1 MKSKMKKAIC
11 IYGKLMGF
19 ILTLVLMNNS
29 YTLAGEYKQ
38 IVIATGSPF
47 ELGLVQA
54 LAKPFEKETGYTVR
68 VIKTPTEPGLELGKN
83 GFTHITMGHAREAT
97 AQLISEGF
105 ASKHSD
111 LMYNLTV
118 IVGPKDDPAKIEGLK
133 DLTMAHQKIYGA
145 KAKYLA
151 RGDGGGMDL
160 LEKKIWAS
168 LQVNYNG
175 QSWYSVS
182 RKFMLDSLIDADRNG
197 QYHML
202 DSSTWVMNRSK
213 VPNLKLMVLG
223 PKNEYEICLINPEK
237 LPNLKYNFEN
247 AEKFYHFCLSEK
259 GQKIIADFGKDQYG
273 ESIYFPWPKK

>member
-1 MKSKMKKAIC
+1 MRSTIKKYIFP
-11 IYGKLMGF
+11 YGKLAML
-19 ILTLVLMNNS
+19 ILVLVLMRNG
-29 YTLAGEYKQ
+29 YCLGGEYKQ

-54 LAKPFEKETGYTVR
+54 IAKPFEKETGYTVR

-83 GFTHITMGHAREAT
+83 GLTHITMGHAREAT
-97 AQLISEGF
+97 AQLIREGF
-105 ASKHSD
+105 ALKHSD

-118 IVGPKDDPAKIEGLK
+118 IVGPKEDPAKVEGLQ
-133 DLTMAHQKIYGA
+133 DLSVAHKKIHEA

-168 LQVNYNG
+168 FQLSYAG
-175 QSWYSVS
+175 QPWYSVS
-182 RKFMLDSLIDADRNG
+182 KKFMLDSLIDADKNG

-202 DSSTWVMNRSK
+202 DSSTWVMHRSK

-223 PKNEYEICLINPEK
+223 PKNEYEICLISPER
-237 LPNLKYNFEN
+237 LPNLKYNFEY
-247 AEKFYHFCLSEK
+247 AEKFYHFCLSEQ
-259 GQKIIADFGKDQYG
+259 GQKIIAEFGKNQYG

>member
-1 MKSKMKKAIC
+1 MRPTSKKHIFP
-11 IYGKLMGF
+11 YGKLATF
-19 ILTLVLMNNS
+19 ILALVLMGS
-29 YTLAGEYKQ
+29 GYCLAGGYKQ

-54 LAKPFEKETGYTVR
+54 IAKPFEKETGYTVR

-97 AQLISEGF
+97 AQLIQEGF
-105 ASKHSD
+105 ALKHSD

-133 DLTMAHQKIYGA
+133 DLTAAHKRIHET

-160 LEKKIWAS
+160 LEKKIWAT
-168 LQVNYNG
+168 LQLSYAG
-175 QSWYSVS
+175 QPWYSVS
-182 RKFMLDSLIDADRNG
+182 KKFMLDSLIDADKNG

-202 DSSTWVMNRSK
+202 DSSTWVMHKSK

-223 PKNEYEICLINPEK
+223 PRNEYEICLISPER
-237 LPNLKYNFEN
+237 LPNLKYNFEY
-247 AEKFYHFCLSEK
+247 AEKFYHFWLSEQ
-259 GQKIIADFGKDQYG
+259 GQKIIAEFGKDQYG
-273 ESIYFPWPKK
+273 EAIYFPWPKR

>member
-1 MKSKMKKAIC
+1 MKNGYC
-11 IYGKLMGF
+11 
-19 ILTLVLMNNS
+19 
-29 YTLAGEYKQ
+29 LAGEYKQ

-97 AQLISEGF
+97 AQLIREGF
-105 ASKHSD
+105 AFKHSD
-111 LMYNLTV
+111 LMYNITV

-133 DLTMAHQKIYGA
+133 DLTVAHKKIHES
-145 KAKYLA
+145 KSKYLA

-168 LQVNYNG
+168 LQLNYTG
-175 QSWYSVS
+175 QPWYSVS
-182 RKFMLDSLIDADRNG
+182 KKFMLDSLIDADKNG

-202 DSSTWVMNRSK
+202 DSSTWVMHRSK

-237 LPNLKYNFEN
+237 LPNLKYNFDY
-247 AEKFYHFCLSEK
+247 AEKFYLFCLSER
-259 GQKIIADFGKDQYG
+259 GQKVIAEFGKDQYG

>member
-1 MKSKMKKAIC
+1 MRSTIKRYIST
-11 IYGKLMGF
+11 YGKLTIF
-19 ILTLVLMNNS
+19 ILALVLMKNGDC
-29 YTLAGEYKQ
+29 LAGEYKQ
-38 IVIATGSPF
+38 IVLATGSPF
-47 ELGLVQA
+47 ELGLVQV

-97 AQLISEGF
+97 AQLIREGF
-105 ASKHSD
+105 AFKHSD
-111 LMYNLTV
+111 LMYNITV

-133 DLTMAHQKIYGA
+133 DLTVAHQKIHES
-145 KAKYLA
+145 KSRYLA

-168 LQVNYNG
+168 LRLNYTG
-175 QSWYSVS
+175 QPWYSVS
-182 RKFMLDSLIDADRNG
+182 KKFMLDSLIDADKDG

-202 DSSTWVMNRSK
+202 DSSTWVMHKSK

-237 LPNLKYNFEN
+237 LPNLKYNFDY
-247 AEKFYHFCLSEK
+247 AEKFYHFCLSEQ
-259 GQKIIADFGKDQYG
+259 GQKVIAEFGKDQYG

>member
-1 MKSKMKKAIC
+1 MKSTIKRHIFTCGRLA
-11 IYGKLMGF
+11 LL
-19 ILTLVLMNNS
+19 ILGIVLAQTG
-29 YTLAGEYKQ
+29 YCPAGEYKQ
-38 IVIATGSPF
+38 IVLATGSPF

-97 AQLISEGF
+97 AQLVREGF
-105 ASKHSD
+105 AFKHSD

-133 DLTMAHQKIYGA
+133 DLTVAHKKIHEA

-168 LQVNYNG
+168 LQLNYTG
-175 QSWYSVS
+175 QPWYSVS
-182 RKFMLDSLIDADRNG
+182 KKFMLDSLIDADKNG

-202 DSSTWVMNRSK
+202 DSSTWVMHRSK

-223 PKNEYEICLINPEK
+223 PRNEYEICLINPEK
-237 LPNLKYNFEN
+237 QANLRYNFEY
-247 AEKFYHFCLSEK
+247 AEKFFDFCLSER
-259 GQKIIADFGKDQYG
+259 GQSIIAEFGRDLYG

>member
-1 MKSKMKKAIC
+1 MKSNMKNNIC
-11 IYGKLMGF
+11 MYGKLLSF
-19 ILTLVLMNNS
+19 ILTLILMNNS
-29 YTLAGEYKQ
+29 YGLAGEYKQ

-111 LMYNLTV
+111 FMYNLTV
-118 IVGPKDDPAKIEGLK
+118 IVGPKNDPAKIEGLK
-133 DLTMAHQKIYGA
+133 DLTIAHQKIYEA

-160 LEKKIWAS
+160 LEKKIWTS
-168 LQVNYNG
+168 LQLNYNG

-202 DSSTWVMNRSK
+202 DSSTWVMHRSK
-213 VPNLKLMVLG
+213 VPNLKLMVQG

-273 ESIYFPWPKK
+273 ESIYFSWPRK

>member
-1 MKSKMKKAIC
+1 MKTAIKKHIFKTGNL
-11 IYGKLMGF
+11 ISF
-19 ILTLVLMNNS
+19 ILALTLGSNTS
-29 YTLAGEYKQ
+29 GSAGEYQQ

-68 VIKTPTEPGLELGKN
+68 VIKTPTEPGLELGQN
-83 GFTHITMGHAREAT
+83 GMTHITMGHAREAT
-97 AQLISEGF
+97 ARLIAGGF
-105 ASKHSD
+105 AFKHSD

-133 DLTMAHQKIYGA
+133 DLTMAHQKIYEG

-168 LQVNYNG
+168 LRLNYAG
-175 QSWYSVS
+175 QPWYSVS
-182 RKFMLDSLIDADRNG
+182 QKFMLDSLIDADRNG

-202 DSSTWVMNRSK
+202 DSSTWVMHKSK
-213 VPNLKLMVLG
+213 MPNLKLMVQG
-223 PKNEYEICLINPEK
+223 PRNEYEICLISPEK
-237 LPNLKYNFEN
+237 LPNLKYNFEY
-247 AEKFYHFCLSEK
+247 AEKFYHFCLGER
-259 GQKIIADFGKDQYG
+259 GQNIIAEFGKDRYG

>member
-1 MKSKMKKAIC
+1 LAI
-11 IYGKLMGF
+11 
-19 ILTLVLMNNS
+19 VLMQVGFC
-29 YTLAGEYKQ
+29 LAGEYKQ
-38 IVIATGSPF
+38 IVLATGSPF

-97 AQLISEGF
+97 AQLVREGF
-105 ASKHSD
+105 AFKHSD

-133 DLTMAHQKIYGA
+133 DLAVAHKKIHEA

-168 LQVNYNG
+168 LQLNYAG
-175 QSWYSVS
+175 QPWYSVS
-182 RKFMLDSLIDADRNG
+182 KKFML
-197 QYHML
+197 
-202 DSSTWVMNRSK
+202 
-213 VPNLKLMVLG
+213 
-223 PKNEYEICLINPEK
+223 
-237 LPNLKYNFEN
+237 
-247 AEKFYHFCLSEK
+247 
-259 GQKIIADFGKDQYG
+259 
-273 ESIYFPWPKK
+273 